1 MMKETITNLKS
12 LIRRYKTFIENGYEN
27 YKLNVKDLEAVR
39 QAIRYLELVEIAVE
53 DYNKGDKNEDSENS

>member
-1 MMKETITNLKS
+1 MKETITNLKS
-12 LIRRYKTFIENGYEN
+12 LIRRYKTFLSEGYTN

-53 DYNKGDKNEDSENS
+53 DFNKGDEDDKNN